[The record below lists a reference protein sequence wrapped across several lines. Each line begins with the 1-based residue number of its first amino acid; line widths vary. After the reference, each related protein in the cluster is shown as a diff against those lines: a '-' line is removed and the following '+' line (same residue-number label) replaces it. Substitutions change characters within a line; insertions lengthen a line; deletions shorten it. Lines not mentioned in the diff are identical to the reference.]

1 MADLSSSPLSVAN
14 EVNNNPQV
22 WHNNFFGLE
31 MPVDVLSIIYSG
43 TVALGGAIGYFTK
56 GSVPSLVAGLTF
68 GTILGI
74 GAWLTSVNP
83 RNYGLIT
90 VTSGVLAGLMGYR
103 FYNSGKFMPAGLVF
117 TLSLLMVI
125 RFSLRFIFDRNVI

>member
-56 GSVPSLVAGLTF
+56 GLIAICFCASIE
-68 GTILGI
+68 TIIYCLQ
-74 GAWLTSVNP
+74 V
-83 RNYGLIT
+83 
-90 VTSGVLAGLMGYR
+90 
-103 FYNSGKFMPAGLVF
+103 VF
-117 TLSLLMVI
+117 HHL
-125 RFSLRFIFDRNVI
+125 